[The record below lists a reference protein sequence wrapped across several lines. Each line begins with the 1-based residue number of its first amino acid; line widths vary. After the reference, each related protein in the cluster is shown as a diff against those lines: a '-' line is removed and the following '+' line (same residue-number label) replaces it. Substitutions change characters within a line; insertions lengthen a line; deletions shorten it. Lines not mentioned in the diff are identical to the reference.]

1 MSTIDAYAPVEG
13 GSEAAALFQ
22 LTDRLYRARTD
33 EDVHEAALDAIV
45 GALGCRRASILLF
58 DEAGMMQFV
67 AARGLS
73 EDYRR
78 ELAGHTPW
86 KPGHPDPH
94 PIFVSDIED
103 TDEADWVKKI
113 IRNEN
118 IRALAFIPL
127 VAGGVAIGKFMTYHE
142 EPRRFSRHES
152 DLAVMIARQ
161 VGFSIERARS
171 EKARRAAEQELRESE
186 ERFRLMS
193 EHAPVMIWMSDAQ
206 GRCLHLNR
214 LLREFWGVADDDIAS
229 FDWSTTIH
237 PEDIGRV
244 GETMMRA
251 MTEHGHVTLNG
262 RYRRADGS
270 YRVLHT
276 DARPRL
282 SDGQFLG
289 MIGVNV
295 DITEREEAEA
305 ARRNAE
311 SRREFLVAELNHRV
325 KNTLSVVQAIANQ
338 TFRGTARDA
347 RTAFEGRLMALARSH
362 DLLTKSDW
370 RSVSLREIA
379 AMSVQEAEETRTTVE
394 GPAILLPP
402 ARAVAL
408 GMVLHELFTNALKY
422 GALSNNDG
430 RVGVR
435 WTASGRSPALV
446 ELTWQE
452 EGGPPVGS
460 PARRGFGSVLVER
473 MVKSELEGHVD
484 LDFRP
489 QGIACTITARL
500 ADEAPAGNRP
510 AEVTVQA

>member
-1 MSTIDAYAPVEG
+1 MSAVENYSPVEG
-13 GSEAAALFQ
+13 GREATALFR

-33 EDVHEAALDAIV
+33 QDVHEAALDAIV
-45 GALGCRRASILLF
+45 ETLGCQRASILLF
-58 DEAGMMQFV
+58 DEAGVMQFV

-73 EDYRR
+73 DEYRR
-78 ELAGHTPW
+78 KLAGHTPW

-94 PIFVSDIED
+94 PIFVSDIEG
-103 TDEADWVKKI
+103 TDEPDWIKKVI
-113 IRNEN
+113 KDEN

-127 VAGGVAIGKFMTYHE
+127 VAGGVAVGKFMTYYE
-142 EPRRFSRHES
+142 LPRNFSGHES

-206 GRCLHLNR
+206 GKCLHLNR
-214 LLREFWGVADDDIAS
+214 LLREFWGVSEEDTAA
-229 FDWSTTIH
+229 FDWSKTIH
-237 PEDIGRV
+237 PEDLGHIGK
-244 GETMMRA
+244 TMTRA
-251 MTEHGHVTLNG
+251 LAERSNVSLNG

-282 SDGQFLG
+282 SDGQFRG

-295 DITEREEAEA
+295 DVTEREEAEA
-305 ARRNAE
+305 ARRSAE
-311 SRREFLVAELNHRV
+311 ARRELLVAELNHRV

-338 TFRGTARDA
+338 TFRGTAQDA
-347 RTAFEGRLMALARSH
+347 RAAFEGRLMALARSH

-370 RSVSLREIA
+370 RSVSLREVA
-379 AMSVQEAEETRTTVE
+379 AMSVQDAEETRTSVG

-422 GALSNNDG
+422 GALSNNGG
-430 RVGVR
+430 RVAVR
-435 WTASGRSPALV
+435 WTLDNKMPEAIEISWL
-446 ELTWQE
+446 ED
-452 EGGPPVGS
+452 GGPPVS
-460 PARRGFGSVLVER
+460 VPSRKGFGSILVER
-473 MVKSELEGHVD
+473 MVKSD
-484 LDFRP
+484 LQGDVVIDFRP
-489 QGIACTITARL
+489 QGLACRIYARI
-500 ADEAPAGNRP
+500 PAAAKGRVDHLDP
-510 AEVTVQA
+510 QG